1 MYWWLDSRGS
11 GGPRQSHGTAGWR
24 AGQAVTGSVQWS
36 PDKKGNGPSKPRGAV
51 SFAKE
56 IDTLARLAIFYLV
69 AAAAGGSAAAGLAS
83 RSAAVALAAVT
94 LEAATQT
101 LEQARLLA
109 ARFAAAGLGAA
120 ALLDDAAARLA
131 AGGSAAA
138 GLAGGL
144 TTNRLTTL
152 RLAAATKQTGF
163 GTRGGQ
169 GEESEGQQEGCTD
182 ALDHEEDS

>member
-69 AAAAGGSAAAGLAS
+69 AAAAGGSAAAGLA
-83 RSAAVALAAVT
+83 
-94 LEAATQT
+94 
-101 LEQARLLA
+101 
-109 ARFAAAGLGAA
+109 
-120 ALLDDAAARLA
+120 
-131 AGGSAAA
+131 
-138 GLAGGL
+138 GGL

>member
-11 GGPRQSHGTAGWR
+11 RGPRQSHGTAGWR
-24 AGQAVTGSVQWS
+24 AGQAVPGSVQWS

-109 ARFAAAGLGAA
+109 ARFAAA
-120 ALLDDAAARLA
+120 LLDDAAARLA